1 VRGRRGRGAVL
12 SYGPVGPERRS
23 RRWAAS
29 TAIAAVVAATP
40 TLVACV
46 ESPRTGTDRAP
57 PAQRLATAPANGFG
71 DAIAWRTLDEGLAEA
86 TTQHRPLMLVVHAS
100 WCPKCKELKPAFG
113 DRELVELSNRFVM
126 VNVDQDAVPKSL
138 EFAPDGSYVPRVLFV
153 DPVSG
158 QTDVELRNDRRTR
171 TVYYY
176 GPSDDLVGTMR
187 KALSRHG
194 QTQS

>member
-1 VRGRRGRGAVL
+1 MRGRRGGAAVL
-12 SYGPVGPERRS
+12 SYGPVEVARRP
-23 RRWAAS
+23 RRRAAS
-29 TAIAAVVAATP
+29 VAVALAAALTG
-40 TLVACV
+40 CV
-46 ESPRTGTDRAP
+46 ESPRTGADRP
-57 PAQRLATAPANGFG
+57 TVTQRTATAPANGFG
-71 DAIAWRTLDEGLAEA
+71 DTIAWRGLDEGLAEA
-86 TTQHRPLMLVVHAS
+86 AAERRPLMLVVHAS
-100 WCPKCKELKPAFG
+100 WCPKCKELKPAFD
-113 DRELVELSNRFVM
+113 DRELVELSDRFVM

-158 QTDVELRNDRRTR
+158 RTDVELRNDRRSR

>member
-1 VRGRRGRGAVL
+1 
-12 SYGPVGPERRS
+12 
-23 RRWAAS
+23 
-29 TAIAAVVAATP
+29 
-40 TLVACV
+40 
-46 ESPRTGTDRAP
+46 
-57 PAQRLATAPANGFG
+57 
-71 DAIAWRTLDEGLAEA
+71 
-86 TTQHRPLMLVVHAS
+86 MLVVHAS

-113 DRELVELSNRFVM
+113 DRELVELSDRFIM

>member
-1 VRGRRGRGAVL
+1 MEPARR
-12 SYGPVGPERRS
+12 P
-23 RRWAAS
+23 RRWAAT
-29 TAIAAVVAATP
+29 TAVAALAVAS
-40 TLVACV
+40 TLPGCV
-46 ESPRTGTDRAP
+46 ESPRTRTEAGSPTPRT
-57 PAQRLATAPANGFG
+57 ATAPANGFG
-71 DAIAWRTLDEGLAEA
+71 DGIAWRGLDEGLAEA
-86 TTQHRPLMLVVHAS
+86 AAHHRPLMLVVHAS
-100 WCPKCKELKPAFG
+100 WCPKCKDLKPAFG
-113 DRELVELSNRFVM
+113 DRELVELSDRFVM

-138 EFAPDGSYVPRVLFV
+138 DFAPDGSYVPRVLFV

-158 QTDVELRNDRRTR
+158 QADIELRNDRRTR